1 MNKTILA
8 GLVAVV
14 IASAAPAAY
23 AQSPSRAPGINP
35 HDLQYSDVVM
45 DIPDYDEPFQ
55 RDGRLVPPARIL
67 QVRPGVDAAEVR
79 NLLGKPLG
87 AGDGSRGPEWDYN
100 LKLDLADEEYIVCQ
114 YKVVFDEAVQQVRET
129 SWRRYQCRLAFEGIA
144 AAAAPTAPAPAL
156 ARAPE
161 QLNLS
166 GDFLFDFDDGGLST
180 QGVAELDRLAARL
193 SGTRSR
199 IHVTGH
205 TDRLGS
211 RAYNQTLSERRARSV
226 AAHLANRGVPA
237 GSITTSGRG
246 LDEPVKD
253 CPGTRSTPELRQCL
267 APNRR
272 VSILE
277 TPAD

>member
-8 GLVAVV
+8 GLVAVI
-14 IASAAPAAY
+14 IASAASTAR
-23 AQSPSRAPGINP
+23 AQSPSRAPDINP

-79 NLLGKPLG
+79 SLLGEPLG

-100 LKLDLADEEYIVCQ
+100 LKLDLADQDYIVCQ

-144 AAAAPTAPAPAL
+144 AAPVAPAPS
-156 ARAPE
+156 PE
-161 QLNLS
+161 QLDLS
-166 GDFLFDFDDGGLST
+166 GDFLFDFDDGGLSA

-193 SGTRSR
+193 SGSSSR
-199 IHVTGH
+199 MHVTGH

-211 RAYNQTLSERRARSV
+211 RAYNQALSERRARSV
-226 AAHLANRGVPA
+226 AEHLANRGVPA

-272 VSILE
+272 VSILV
-277 TPAD
+277 TPVD